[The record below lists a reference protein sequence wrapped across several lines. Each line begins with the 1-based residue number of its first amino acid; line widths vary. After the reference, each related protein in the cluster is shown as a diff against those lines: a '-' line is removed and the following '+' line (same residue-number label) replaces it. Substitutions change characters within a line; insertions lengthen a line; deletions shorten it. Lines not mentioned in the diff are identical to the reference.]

1 MKTLNLAIAA
11 LLAAGL
17 SAALPSTSLA
27 QGRTPPAPRP
37 GGYGA
42 NPQNSALIEQKKQ
55 LADANAEVGRL
66 QKELSKAKAK
76 IQAKFESKEEWENA
90 KNNLKAAET
99 AYESARKKAVGK
111 LYATP
116 DYKAAKEKQLKSEQ
130 TLQELQG
137 NPKADPKAMDKAQQ
151 DRLESG
157 ITVRNLESTALA
169 GEPAVTTT
177 KAKVAEAK
185 KAWEALQD
193 EVKEALKQDPEYTAT
208 QEQLTQAQ
216 AAADQMKASIAQA
229 AASEREARRAQM
241 ESERSS
247 RGASSGRS
255 PTRSSSSSRGY
266 GGGYAR

>member
-1 MKTLNLAIAA
+1 MKTLNLALTA
-11 LLAAGL
+11 LLAVGV
-17 SAALPSTSLA
+17 SALPSTSHA
-27 QGRTPPAPRP
+27 QARTPPAPRP
-37 GGYGA
+37 GA
-42 NPQNSALIEQKKQ
+42 NPQTSALAAQRQQ
-55 LADANAEVGRL
+55 LADANAEVARL
-66 QKELSKAKAK
+66 QKELSKTKAK
-76 IQAKFESKEEWENA
+76 VQAKFESKEEWETA

-99 AYESARKKAVGK
+99 AYESARKKAVAK

-130 TLQELQG
+130 TVQELQG
-137 NPKADPKAMDKAQQ
+137 NPKADPKALDKATQ

-169 GEPAVTTT
+169 GDPAVTDT

-208 QEQLTQAQ
+208 QDQLTQAQ
-216 AAADQMKASIAQA
+216 ANADQMKASLAQA
-229 AASEREARRAQM
+229 AASEREARRSQM

-247 RGASSGRS
+247 RGASSGRT
-255 PTRSSSSSRGY
+255 PTRSSSSGRGAYGGY
-266 GGGYAR
+266 GR